1 MSMRQTR
8 FRFSMAVVVALVL
21 SGCGGGSSPTN
32 PTPPHSQ
39 PPPASGVAGGSIVI
53 RIVDGDTIT
62 ATIVTGSL
70 SAGVPVM
77 FTLDV
82 SGETEGTVVTIDWG
96 DGTGQVVVAA
106 INGES
111 VFSHVYSAAG
121 NFVLTVTLKDTSG
134 KTGSFRAS
142 VFVR

>member
-8 FRFSMAVVVALVL
+8 FRFSMAVVVALAL

-32 PTPPHSQ
+32 PTLPHSQ
-39 PPPASGVAGGSIVI
+39 PPPASAVAGSIVI
-53 RIVDGDTIT
+53 RIVDGDAIT
-62 ATIVTGSL
+62 ATMVTGSL
-70 SAGVPVM
+70 SAGVPAM

-82 SGETEGTVVTIDWG
+82 SGETDGSVLTIDWG

-111 VFSHVYSAAG
+111 VLTHVYSAAG

-134 KTGSFRAS
+134 KTASVRAS

>member
-1 MSMRQTR
+1 MRQTR
-8 FRFSMAVVVALVL
+8 FRLSMAVVVALAL
-21 SGCGGGSSPTN
+21 SECGGGSSPTN
-32 PTPPHSQ
+32 PTNPIPPHSQ
-39 PPPASGVAGGSIVI
+39 LPPASAVAGSIVI
-53 RIVDGDTIT
+53 RIVDGDAIT
-62 ATIVTGSL
+62 ATMVTGSL
-70 SAGVPVM
+70 SAGVPAM

-82 SGETEGTVVTIDWG
+82 SGETDGSALTIDWG

-111 VFSHVYSAAG
+111 VFTHVYSAPG

-134 KTGSFRAS
+134 NTASARAP